1 MVKSKKLLSLFL
13 AVVMLLS
20 VFTVMAF
27 AYTVGPE
34 DANSINIKYGVEKV
48 SSAPMADGSDAY
60 TGDDIY
66 AVTVYAKATKGID
79 TFTAPVHFNKDHFSP
94 ILYVEGDVYVGTDTW
109 AEDFG
114 VENCV
119 YTLGAYMQNVDM
131 YDKNGAVTT
140 KTMSAV
146 AYGLGNAK
154 ATEVGV
160 VTEYVSAD
168 HSLYNKWHA
177 GLADNAGVMY
187 VQLDASLNAKNC
199 YLNVPTGFA
208 PSADYVSMFTF
219 YFQRNEGVTDADVV
233 GDEFGVYTDDCYTV
247 DGTTDNGN
255 NGYYTKATYVAGNP
269 NKNIV
274 SNAVIEAPAKSIVN
288 PMKGQIRFDKN
299 ENGGYAGTFDVR
311 AIAIITGDDF
321 TKTFGSIA
329 NAEANITS
337 VGFVFAKG
345 TGNYDEMKAAA
356 QAGVAANAASGTDV
370 NGYTYAPV
378 DFISTSFKPG
388 DYTFSCVI
396 DDVNDKNATLAALA
410 YIKYV
415 DADGA
420 TQWAF
425 YTDVQT
431 VPFAGLYDT
440 YYGEVFGA

>member
-160 VTEYVSAD
+160 VTEYISAD

-247 DGTTDNGN
+247 DGTTDNGDK
-255 NGYYTKATYVAGNP
+255 GYYTKATYVAGNP
-269 NKNIV
+269 NKNVV
-274 SNAVIEAPAKSIVN
+274 SNAVVEAPAVPTSIVN

-311 AIAIITGDDF
+311 AIAKITGDDF
-321 TKTFGSIA
+321 TKTFGSIE
-329 NAEANITS
+329 NAIASIES
-337 VGFVFAKG
+337 VGFVFAQGSGEYAEMVAVAEAGESGKG
-345 TGNYDEMKAAA
+345 
-356 QAGVAANAASGTDV
+356 
-370 NGYTYAPV
+370 
-378 DFISTSFKPG
+378 
-388 DYTFSCVI
+388 
-396 DDVNDKNATLAALA
+396 
-410 YIKYV
+410 
-415 DADGA
+415 
-420 TQWAF
+420 
-425 YTDVQT
+425 
-431 VPFAGLYDT
+431 
-440 YYGEVFGA
+440 